1 MKHCLK
7 PILALATTLVLVATS
22 IQAQDEKKMIIAL
35 STDDFELS
43 ETDIS
48 TLAVGEAKTI
58 ETDNGRV
65 IDILRTTDGA
75 EVYVDGV
82 LLEMNFDEEGL
93 HEEHMIVKHVEV
105 ICDPEEDCE
114 KHVVIH
120 VDSDDETTRWLSH
133 DGDKVIIHKEI
144 EITCT
149 DEDDETTCSDE
160 LVWISE
166 GEETNIGE
174 LHKEHADG
182 QGHRVIVIE
191 KKTGAED

>member
-58 ETDNGRV
+58 ETDSGRV

-75 EVYVDGV
+75 EVYVDGE

-93 HEEHMIVKHVEV
+93 HEEHMIEKHVEV
-105 ICDPEEDCE
+105 ICEAEEECE

-120 VDSDDETTRWLSH
+120 VDGDDETTRWLSH

-160 LVWISE
+160 VLWISE
-166 GEETNIGE
+166 GEETDIGKF
-174 LHKEHADG
+174 HKEHADG
-182 QGHRVIVIE
+182 QGHRIIVIE
-191 KKTGAED
+191 KKTDIED

>member
-7 PILALATTLVLVATS
+7 PILALATTLVLAATS
-22 IQAQDEKKMIIAL
+22 IQAQDGKKMVIAL

-48 TLAVGEAKTI
+48 ALAVGEAKTI
-58 ETDNGRV
+58 ETDSGRI
-65 IDILRTTDGA
+65 IDILRTNDGA

-93 HEEHMIVKHVEV
+93 HEEHMIEKHVDV
-105 ICDPEEDCE
+105 ICDPEEECE

-133 DGDKVIIHKEI
+133 DGDNVIIHKEI

-160 LVWISE
+160 VLWISE

-191 KKTGAED
+191 KKTGTED

>member
-48 TLAVGEAKTI
+48 ALAVGEAKTI
-58 ETDNGRV
+58 ETDSGRV
-65 IDILRTTDGA
+65 IDILRTADGA

-82 LLEMNFDEEGL
+82 LLEMNFDEKGL
-93 HEEHMIVKHVEV
+93 HEEHMIEKHVEV
-105 ICDPEEDCE
+105 ICDPEEECE

-120 VDSDDETTRWLSH
+120 VDSDDETTRCLSH

-149 DEDDETTCSDE
+149 DEDDETTCGDE
-160 LVWISE
+160 VLWISE
-166 GEETNIGE
+166 GDETDIGE
-174 LHKEHADG
+174 LHREHANG
-182 QGHRVIVIE
+182 QGHRVIMIE
-191 KKTGAED
+191 KKIDTEN